1 MGFTAENTLTAL
13 LRECQFDETVTFG
26 RSTGSISDVENR
38 ANTIER
44 EREREKK
51 IDPAFTSDHL
61 SDKSKFQCGRK
72 IVRRAKGYFSPQR
85 FISEGLQTLLI
96 CFKKEF
102 YISFHLT
109 TNTT

>member
-26 RSTGSISDVENR
+26 RSTGSISDAENR

-44 EREREKK
+44 EREREEK

-72 IVRRAKGYFSPQR
+72 SFGVLKVIFLLKGLFLKDCRHY
-85 FISEGLQTLLI
+85 
-96 CFKKEF
+96 
-102 YISFHLT
+102 
-109 TNTT
+109 